1 MGCSFNG
8 AIINHLYY
16 ADDLVLIAPS
26 SNGMQKSIIEC
37 ESFAN
42 KYELNFN
49 EMKSVLLFFKPV
61 GFKLNPFLR
70 MCWNDVPIPIET
82 SCHYLGHIINK
93 NVSDNEDIR
102 RQLRFVLWTVKHA
115 VKYLWSFFVWS
126 EIIFVY
132 VSSWKY
138 VYLKN
143 LAYIRKEAALW
154 DGSGPK
160 RCLQEIL
167 WLWQIF

>member
-70 MCWNDVPIPIET
+70 MC
-82 SCHYLGHIINK
+82 
-93 NVSDNEDIR
+93 
-102 RQLRFVLWTVKHA
+102 
-115 VKYLWSFFVWS
+115 
-126 EIIFVY
+126 
-132 VSSWKY
+132 
-138 VYLKN
+138 
-143 LAYIRKEAALW
+143 
-154 DGSGPK
+154 
-160 RCLQEIL
+160 
-167 WLWQIF
+167 